1 MRRVLVVED
10 NRLERKLLI
19 HILRSHF
26 GEMLRIDEVIDGSHA
41 IQYLQYQQ
49 YDLIITDLIM
59 PRIEGLELIRHI
71 LKNYSDSRVMAISG
85 SNPYYLYLAKK
96 IGVDE
101 VLTKPLD
108 HEKLLIT
115 VDKLLNLS
123 TAGTAIRS

>member
-19 HILRSHF
+19 HFLRNHF
-26 GEMLRIDEVIDGSHA
+26 GETLRIDEVVDGGHA
-41 IQYLQYQQ
+41 IQYLQYQH

-71 LKNYSDSRVMAISG
+71 LGTYPDSRVIAISG

-108 HEKLLIT
+108 HDILLKA
-115 VDKLLNLS
+115 VDKLLHPS
-123 TAGTAIRS
+123 AAGTAIK